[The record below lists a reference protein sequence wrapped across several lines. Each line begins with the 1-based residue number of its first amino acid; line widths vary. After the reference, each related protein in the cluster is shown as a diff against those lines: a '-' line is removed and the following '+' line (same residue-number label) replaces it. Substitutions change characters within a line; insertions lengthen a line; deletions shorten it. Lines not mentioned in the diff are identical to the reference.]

1 MKTNR
6 FGYLFMMAALLFS
19 GSLIYGQEEPQTFKL
34 SVDQLFSL
42 VEQNH
47 PSLKVSKAEIEIAKQ
62 GVKVAKNQKLPD
74 VGLNISVSHIGNAYI
89 LDRHF
94 SKAATEKM
102 PHFGNNFSVEATQL
116 IWKDGAVR
124 KGVQAKSL
132 EEKLAELDHESHQ
145 QEIKLLVL
153 GYYLDLYKLQN
164 EVEVYHKNIELA
176 EKRLK
181 NITQFYEEGMVTR
194 NDLIR
199 GELQI
204 SNLNLALQKL
214 ENGIKNL
221 NNQLTMALGLDEN
234 IKIVANESSFVE
246 VLEVSLL
253 EMYQN
258 NIENHPSLLMAKKA
272 VELFEVSEKITKAE
286 RMPTLVAFAGSSLDR
301 PITTTSPVLDMYS
314 NGWSVGLALNF
325 DIGALYKTPKKIQ
338 SEKFKIEKA
347 KAQADE
353 AEKLLEVAV
362 KAAYIDYEEAV
373 TQHQTL
379 EKNTDLAAENYRI
392 MESKY
397 NHQLAILLDMIDASN
412 TKLDA
417 ELQLTNSETNIIFAY
432 YNLLKSSGLLQ

>member
-74 VGLNISVSHIGNAYI
+74 VGLNISASHIGNAYI

-124 KGVQAKSL
+124 KGIQAKSL

-234 IKIVANESSFVE
+234 IKIIANESSFVE

-272 VELFEVSEKITKAE
+272 VELYEVSEKITKAE

-314 NGWSVGLALNF
+314 NGWSVGLALSF
-325 DIGALYKTPKKIQ
+325 DIGSLYKTPKKIQ

-353 AEKLLEVAV
+353 AEQLLEVAV

>member
-6 FGYLFMMAALLFS
+6 LGYLFMMAALLFS
-19 GSLIYGQEEPQTFKL
+19 GSLMYGQEEPQTFKL

-42 VEQNH
+42 VEENN

-62 GVKVAKNQKLPD
+62 DVKVAENQKLPD
-74 VGLNISVSHIGNAYI
+74 VGFNVSASHIGNAYI

-124 KGVQAKSL
+124 KGIQAKSL

-204 SNLNLALQKL
+204 SNLNLAQQKL

-234 IKIVANESSFVE
+234 IKIVANESSFVD

-253 EMYQN
+253 EIYQN

-272 VELFEVSEKITKAE
+272 VELYEVSEKITKAE
-286 RMPTLVAFAGSSLDR
+286 RMPTLSAFAGSSLDR

-325 DIGALYKTPKKIQ
+325 DIGSLYKTPKKIK